1 VPRNIFSDSGVNQ
14 DQLNFLY
21 LAGTGYG
28 TTTLR
33 TLHGEVSGQLGE
45 YGIKLPT
52 ANEGVAVNIGY
63 EHRNEH
69 VEFTPDAG
77 LASGQLSGFGSAAV
91 GIDNSVSVSEGFVE
105 VRVPLVQDKPG
116 IKDLIFDTAYRLSDY
131 SSTGRVNNSSRR
143 STRPIVSVPR
153 FLSARRAV
161 AHRGRALQ
169 RRPGGSHPARRRPVL
184 IA

>member
-1 VPRNIFSDSGVNQ
+1 MNFTAIDQALLVRNDANGNPVCLSGGRCVPWNIFQDGGVTQ
-14 DQLNFLY
+14 EQLDFLY

-28 TTTLR
+28 TTTLQ
-33 TLHGEVSGQLGE
+33 TIHGEVSGQLGE

-52 ANEGVAVNIGY
+52 AEEGVAINVGY

-105 VRVPLVQDKPG
+105 VRVPLVQDRPG
-116 IKDLIFDTAYRLSDY
+116 IKDLIFDT
-131 SSTGRVNNSSRR
+131 G
-143 STRPIVSVPR
+143 VP
-153 FLSARRAV
+153 
-161 AHRGRALQ
+161 
-169 RRPGGSHPARRRPVL
+169 PV
-184 IA
+184 